1 MRGQPYRVYQAGHC
15 VAFRRHCQC
24 HTHSQTER
32 QLPDYSYYIT
42 TYTPHAQ
49 RQRERERESERK
61 VGHVVMW
68 HFDSIGGFSIVER
81 ALPLS
86 CDSSR
91 FSMRLQLAGSFTAY
105 ASAHLHSCHS
115 LLVSRAVLLSKLFFG
130 HLTNLI
136 FISPANLS
144 QLRAQLLQTFAQ
156 LEVEWGQ
163 VNFIL
168 SDLKLKTANLML
180 LLPLLLLL
188 RRLLPRCGINLWQT
202 LFTFHKHFC
211 LFRRISFG
219 HCS

>member
-1 MRGQPYRVYQAGHC
+1 MPHTQSDRETAAWLQLLYYHL
-15 VAFRRHCQC
+15 
-24 HTHSQTER
+24 HTH
-32 QLPDYSYYIT
+32 
-42 TYTPHAQ
+42 A
-49 RQRERERESERK
+49 QREREREGVRERK

>member
-1 MRGQPYRVYQAGHC
+1 
-15 VAFRRHCQC
+15 
-24 HTHSQTER
+24 
-32 QLPDYSYYIT
+32 
-42 TYTPHAQ
+42 
-49 RQRERERESERK
+49 
-61 VGHVVMW
+61 MW

-105 ASAHLHSCHS
+105 ATARLHSCHS
-115 LLVSRAVLLSKLFFG
+115 FLVSRAVLLSKLFFG

-180 LLPLLLLL
+180 L
-188 RRLLPRCGINLWQT
+188 RLLPRCGINLWQT